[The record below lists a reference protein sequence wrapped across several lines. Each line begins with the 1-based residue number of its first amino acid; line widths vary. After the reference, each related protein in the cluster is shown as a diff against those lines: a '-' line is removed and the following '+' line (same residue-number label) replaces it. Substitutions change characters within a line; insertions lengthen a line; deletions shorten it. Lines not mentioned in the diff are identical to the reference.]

1 MLGQTSIRS
10 KNRMSCQKNQMV
22 RQPQV
27 FGGVSMDSREIP
39 VVNEA
44 FGLIVPPL
52 TPLQVA
58 ALDLYQRGL
67 NVFPVPRPHEVQAWA
82 ANYRHGVQVAKRN
95 TSLSGLGQVF
105 GSKQKQQFS
114 LCAFTE
120 GRDKMT
126 GSTNDTIMLGKTHSN
141 FKSQML
147 CQTLVGGES

>member
-1 MLGQTSIRS
+1 MNSQEL
-10 KNRMSCQKNQMV
+10 
-22 RQPQV
+22 PA
-27 FGGVSMDSREIP
+27 
-39 VVNEA
+39 VNEA

-82 ANYRHGVQVAKRN
+82 ANYLHGVQVSKRN

-120 GRDKMT
+120 GRDRMT
-126 GSTNDTIMLGKTHSN
+126 GSIDDTIMLGKTDSDV
-141 FKSQML
+141 KSQKR
-147 CQTLVGGES
+147 CQTSVGGES